1 LRTTFS
7 RIYAVNDTIYVGDN
21 VGSVAIWNYDAKK
34 KVLEYKDVS
43 RQISATLPLPNKVI
57 TLEANAAGVVV
68 LTEDGK
74 LITYV
79 TNAQSKITSNL

>member
-1 LRTTFS
+1 MRTTFS

>member
-7 RIYAVNDTIYVGDN
+7 RIYVVNDTIYVGDN

-34 KVLEYKDVS
+34 KVLEYQDVS

>member
-7 RIYAVNDTIYVGDN
+7 RIYTVNDTLYVGDN

-34 KVLEYKDVS
+34 KVLEFQDVS
-43 RQISATLPLPNKVI
+43 RQISATLPLQNKVI
-57 TLEANAAGVVV
+57 TLEANTAGVVV

>member
-1 LRTTFS
+1 MRTTFS
-7 RIYAVNDTIYVGDN
+7 RIYAVNDTLYVGDN

-34 KVLEYKDVS
+34 KVLEFQDVS
-43 RQISATLPLPNKVI
+43 RQISATLPLQNKVI
-57 TLEANAAGVVV
+57 TLEANTAGVVV

>member
-7 RIYAVNDTIYVGDN
+7 RIYAVNDTLYVGDN

-34 KVLEYKDVS
+34 KVLEFQDVS
-43 RQISATLPLPNKVI
+43 RQISATLPLQNKVI
-57 TLEANAAGVVV
+57 TLEANTAGVVV